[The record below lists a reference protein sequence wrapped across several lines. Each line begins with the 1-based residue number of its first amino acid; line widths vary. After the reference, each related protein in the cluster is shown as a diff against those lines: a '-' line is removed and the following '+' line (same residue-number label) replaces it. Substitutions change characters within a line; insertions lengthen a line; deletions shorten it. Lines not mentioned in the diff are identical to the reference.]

1 MRTPRPNAFT
11 LIETVLSLG
20 IVGVIAVSMTSIM
33 MLTSRAMPSVR
44 DADVVNVSTREV
56 ASRIAAELADAT
68 SITGLSAHSVTFTVP
83 DRDSDGLDETFRYGW
98 GGTAGDPLVWTYNGG
113 SAITVASNVQDFTL
127 FAESGTVTQAVAGPS
142 AWGSEVILHEQLAPP
157 TTAMTISGLNRTAHF
172 FKPDFPAG
180 TTGWTVTRASLK
192 IRRASGATAAPV
204 LRVSFVSPGITGTP
218 DLGAFQL
225 TIGDTSG
232 VTSSAQ
238 WFTAPFT
245 CATTPTYPSSQGLFL
260 YVAPTT
266 GTNASTAADVGV
278 TAGVANYP
286 SYYCSTNTALLVW
299 STDYDDGLG
308 CTIWGRFYG
317 PTTTTTTAQRYTRA
331 QVRLRI
337 GSADSTTAS
346 AQLLNRPL
354 AP

>member
-1 MRTPRPNAFT
+1 MRTTRANAFT

-33 MLTSRAMPSVR
+33 MLTSRAMPSVG

-56 ASRIAAELADAT
+56 ASRIASELASAT
-68 SITGLSAHSVTFTVP
+68 SITSLSAHSVTFTVP
-83 DRDSDGLDETFRYGW
+83 DRDSDGLEETFRYGW
-98 GGTAGDPLVWTYNGG
+98 TGTAGDPLVWTYNGG
-113 SAITVASNVQDFTL
+113 SAITVASNVQGFTL
-127 FAESGTVTQAVAGPS
+127 AAESATVAQATTGPS

-157 TTAMTISGLNRTAHF
+157 TTTATINGLNRSAHF

-180 TTGWTVTRASLK
+180 TTGWTVTRATLK
-192 IRRASGATAAPV
+192 LRRSTGATLAPV
-204 LRVSFVSPGITGTP
+204 LRVSFVSPGVTGTP

-232 VTSSAQ
+232 VTGSTQ
-238 WFTAPFT
+238 WYTAPFT
-245 CATTPTYPSSQGLFL
+245 CATTPTYPTSQGLFL

-266 GTNASTAADVGV
+266 GTNATTSADAGLS
-278 TAGVANYP
+278 AGVANYP

-299 STDYDDGLG
+299 NTDDDDGLG

-317 PTTTTTTAQRYTRA
+317 PTATTAAAQRYTRA
-331 QVRLRI
+331 EVRLKI
-337 GSADSTTAS
+337 GTADSTTAS

>member
-1 MRTPRPNAFT
+1 MRANRPNAFT

-20 IVGVIAVSMTSIM
+20 IVGIIAVSMTSIM
-33 MLTSRAMPSVR
+33 MLTSRAMPSVG
-44 DADVVNVSTREV
+44 DTDVVNVSAREV
-56 ASRIAAELADAT
+56 ASRIASELAGAT
-68 SITGLSAHSVTFTVP
+68 SITGLSANSVTFTVP
-83 DRDSDGLDETFRYGW
+83 DRDSDGLEETFRYGW

-127 FAESGTVTQAVAGPS
+127 FAESATVTQPVAGPS
-142 AWGSEVILHEQLAPP
+142 AWGPEVILHEQLAPP
-157 TTAMTISGLNRTAHF
+157 TTNLTISGLNRAAHF

-192 IRRASGATAAPV
+192 LRRAGGATAAPV
-204 LRVSFVSPGITGTP
+204 LRVSFVSPGVTGTP

-225 TIGDTSG
+225 TMGDTST
-232 VTSSAQ
+232 VVNATQ
-238 WFTAPFT
+238 WFTVAYT
-245 CATTPTYPSSQGLFL
+245 CATTPTYPTSQGLFL

-266 GTNASTAADVGV
+266 GTTAFTAADVGV

-286 SYYCSTNTALLVW
+286 SYYCTTNTALIVW
-299 STDYDDGLG
+299 NTDNDDGLG
-308 CTIWGRFYG
+308 CTVWGRFYG

-331 QVRLRI
+331 EVRVRI